1 MSKVRDRIRKMCK
14 PLPKSGR
21 DIKIIVTLTTFPA
34 RIRIVGETLLS
45 LFNQTLPPD
54 RIVLW
59 LAEEQF
65 PKRERS
71 LPKEILEF
79 RRYGLEIRWCAD
91 LKAHKKYFYAL
102 QTFPN
107 DILITVDD
115 DVIYDKELVEEL
127 YSSYQKFPHAV
138 SARRAHKI
146 LFDEAGEPLP
156 YDRWIKEYPSE
167 IFVPRF
173 DLIAT
178 GAGGI
183 LYPPGCL
190 SEITTDDDAIRQ
202 TCLFGDDLWLKA
214 MQMLQGT
221 PLVPVSV
228 PSPLRI
234 VQGSQ
239 DVALWRTNVDNNEN
253 DTQLSAILQL
263 LKEKYG
269 CTDIF
274 RRAIDEDAY
283 LYTGEIPKV
292 SVVVPVYNVSQYLRD
307 ALDSLIDQTLRNIE
321 IICVNDGST
330 DDSLQILNEYCAKD
344 SRIVIINKSNSGY
357 GDTMNRGIERA
368 RGEYIGILEPDDF
381 VSSDMFVTLYCV
393 AKEKNLDLV
402 KGDIIQFYGDG
413 EARTTKY
420 ITVANKDRS
429 YYHRVINVQEDFTPL
444 YFTMNT
450 WAGIYNREFLNRHG
464 IRHNTTPGASYQDSG
479 FWFQTFFWSQRIYFL
494 NRPFYRYRQDNP
506 NSSINNPNKVYCVCD
521 EYNFIAQI
529 MDRYPKKK
537 AYFLDIYVYR
547 KYFSYKFAL
556 SKMGEKYKYAFLCR
570 FSEEFRRHEQASEI
584 NWMLFTLKESNDLRA
599 IIDNPALYFVEHY
612 PNAKTIGYEDVE
624 LQLARL
630 TKSIREYQCNAKKKK
645 ARKKRHNLYD
655 YARLLGKVY
664 NSLQDSGVLE
674 TLKKV
679 ERKTKK
685 YLFGNKEA
693 SISQTRKKVMFVAS
707 DNSPSSGAFLSMT
720 ALAQQLRDRY
730 NVEPLIILPCEGK
743 GQMLLAEKE
752 LRYMTIPSHNWVV
765 LQSDPRDI
773 AMRVKILLEK
783 RENRRAIRRI
793 EELIER
799 ENVALVH
806 INTTYSYVAA
816 VAAHRKKV
824 PVVWH
829 LREFLEED
837 QEKTLWN
844 RKKGNRLIGR
854 SDKVIAISDSLY
866 QKYRPVIPSDRLV
879 RIYNGINTDVFYQ
892 PEKEIFVNARPIFL
906 FVGGFAV
913 YKGHIEFAEAM
924 IELARRGISDF
935 EIWFV
940 GTGNPRVRER
950 VEKLFLLNGLQ
961 DRYKIFGYRK
971 DVEKFLQQADIAFCC
986 SRAEAFGR
994 VTVEAMLSGV
1004 LTIGADIAGTAE
1016 LIRNGETG
1024 LLYESGN
1031 PNSLADCV
1039 EYALSHQNEMRI
1051 VADNGRRD
1059 MVTYMTANRNA
1070 DDIYQLYEEIWQKDK
1085 K

>member
-1 MSKVRDRIRKMCK
+1 MSKIRKRMRAECQ

-34 RIRIVGETLLS
+34 RIRRVGETLLS
-45 LFNQTLPPD
+45 LFKQTLPPD
-54 RIVLW
+54 SIVLW

-65 PKRERS
+65 PKRERG
-71 LPKEILEF
+71 LPREILDL

-102 QTFPN
+102 QAFPN

-115 DVIYDKELVEEL
+115 DVIYDEELVEEL
-127 YSSYQKFPHAV
+127 YCSYQKFPYAV
-138 SARRAHKI
+138 SARRVHKI

-156 YDRWIKEYPSE
+156 YDRWIKEYPAD
-167 IFVPRF
+167 ILVPRF

-190 SEITTDDDAIRQ
+190 SGIATDEGAIRQ
-202 TCLFGDDLWLKA
+202 TCLCGDDLWLKA
-214 MQMLQGT
+214 MEMLQGT

-234 VQGSQ
+234 VRGSQ
-239 DVALWRTNVDNNEN
+239 HVALWRTNVDNNEN
-253 DTQLSAILQL
+253 DAQLAAILQL
-263 LKEKYG
+263 LRDKYG
-269 CTDIF
+269 YTDIF
-274 RRAIDEDAY
+274 RRAIEEDSY
-283 LYTGEIPKV
+283 LYTGDVPKV
-292 SVVVPVYNVSQYLRD
+292 SVVMPVYNVSQYLRA
-307 ALDSLIDQTLRNIE
+307 ALDSLLDQTLRNIE
-321 IICVNDGST
+321 IVCVNDGST
-330 DDSLQILNEYCAKD
+330 DDSLQILNEYRAKD
-344 SRIVIINKSNSGY
+344 GRIVILDKPNSGY
-357 GDTMNRGIERA
+357 GDTMNCGIEQA

-381 VSSDMFVTLYCV
+381 VSPDMFVTLYCV
-393 AKEKNLDLV
+393 AKEKSLDLV

-413 EARTTKY
+413 EDRITKY
-420 ITVANKDRS
+420 IAVAGRDRS
-429 YYHRVINVQEDFTPL
+429 YYHRVLDVQEDYTPL

-450 WAGIYNREFLNRHG
+450 WAGIYNREFLNRCG

-479 FWFQTFFWSQRIYFL
+479 FWFQTFFWSRRMYFL

-521 EYNFIAQI
+521 EYDFIAGI
-529 MDRYPKKK
+529 MNRYPEKK
-537 AYFLDIYVYR
+537 AHFSDIYVYR
-547 KYFSYKFAL
+547 KYYSYKFAL
-556 SKMGEKYKYAFLCR
+556 SKMGEKYKYAFLRR
-570 FSEEFRRHEQASEI
+570 FSEEFRRHEQGNEI
-584 NWMLFTLKESNDLRA
+584 NWMLFSLRESNDLRA
-599 IIDNPALYFVEHY
+599 IIENPARYFVEHF
-612 PNAKTIGYEDVE
+612 PDAKVAGYEDAE
-624 LQLARL
+624 LQIARL
-630 TKSIREYQCNAKKKK
+630 EKIVWNSLGNVKKKK
-645 ARKKRHNLYD
+645 ARKKRRSLYD
-655 YARLLGKVY
+655 YARLLNKVRR
-664 NSLQDSGVLE
+664 SLRDNGVLE
-674 TLKKV
+674 TVKKI
-679 ERKTKK
+679 ERKTVQHF
-685 YLFGNKEA
+685 FGGA
-693 SISQTRKKVMFVAS
+693 GVPLPPIRKKVLFAAS

-730 NVEPLIILPCEGK
+730 GIEPIIALPCEGK
-743 GQMLLAEKE
+743 GQLLLEGKD
-752 LRYMTIPSHNWVV
+752 LRYTIIPSQNWVV
-765 LQSDPRDI
+765 PQSEPRDI
-773 AMRVKILLEK
+773 ALRAKIWLKK
-783 RENRRAIRRI
+783 RENRRAVRRF

-799 ENVALVH
+799 ENIDLVH

-866 QKYRPVIPSDRLV
+866 RKYRPVIPPDRLV
-879 RIYNGINTDVFYQ
+879 RVYNGINADVFYQ
-892 PEKEIFVNARPIFL
+892 PDKEIFGNARPIFL

-913 YKGHIEFAEAM
+913 YKGHVEFAEAM
-924 IELARRGISDF
+924 VELARRGIGDF

-950 VEKLFLLNGLQ
+950 VEKLFLLNGLE

-1031 PNSLADCV
+1031 PVALADCV
-1039 EYALSHQNEMRI
+1039 EYALSHPDEMRA
-1051 VADNGRRD
+1051 VADCGRRA
-1059 MVTYMTANRNA
+1059 MAEYMTAERNA
-1070 DDIYQLYEEIWQKDK
+1070 DDVYSLYEEIWQKNK
-1085 K
+1085 N